1 VQQRNFRKD
10 QIMKIAAPKTK
21 WTGLGFLL
29 ALLCG
34 APIWADDT
42 ELLLVTPQN
51 GASPFNANILMIIDS
66 SASMDTLEETNRP
79 YDADRV
85 YTDGDCGTNLIYWTQ
100 TGLPPA
106 CGDDNNQFVEKS
118 AFVCASASRQ
128 IEAIGVYQSVM
139 VQYRSDL
146 TDSTS
151 WRTLGPGY
159 STEQVECQEDSGVHG
174 TGSDVYAQAA
184 TDVGPYTSNADNEL
198 AWGSFPASESYT
210 VYDGNY
216 LNWRATPEVAV
227 LSRLDIVKVAVKAA
241 MNSIND
247 ANIGIMRFNF
257 QDGGPVIKAMTDLD
271 SNRTAL
277 EAVVDSISPS
287 SVNDRTPLSETMY
300 EAALYWLGEDA
311 YYGERINEYPT
322 DPNAL
327 LTTEPER
334 YLAPPSPACSKN
346 YNVVLTD
353 GEPTEDLETP
363 DLATTLPGFSAKLDG
378 RTACTGMAQ
387 GDCLDDITEYLSI
400 PDLSST
406 QDGDQFVT
414 THTIGFTVDLPI
426 LKQAAEL
433 SGGDYF
439 LADDAE
445 KLSRALLKIF
455 TEANQQ
461 DLAFTAP
468 AVAVNAFNRTQ
479 NLNDLYLSVFRSD
492 INYRW
497 PGNLKKYRLSGG
509 EIVDA
514 DGASAVDSTTGFFNE
529 SARSFWTDDDI
540 NDGTNVELG
549 GAANQLPTPATRK
562 LFTNNGDTELTAL
575 SNAIS
580 PANSAA
586 YTIADFGLN
595 GAVDEPTVEEMI
607 DWLRGADIFDE
618 DNSPDTTQRNSMG
631 DPLHSQPAT
640 MFYGGEPGTEDI
652 VVYMA
657 TNDGYLHAI
666 DAKTGEEL
674 WSFIPNELLPRSAAL
689 LFNPSARYKSYGI
702 DGDVVPVFLDRD
714 DNGVI
719 DGDDFA
725 YIVFGMR
732 RGGSSF
738 YALDVTNKN
747 APKLMWNISRPGM
760 GQSWSRPTITRVNVD
775 DDSLDDDN
783 AVVIIGAGYDPVHDT
798 PTFPGTADNSGA
810 GVIMLN
816 LKTGA
821 ELWRAGRDMDA
832 DLILD
837 DMTRAFPSQIRV
849 IDLDGDRYADR
860 MYAADVGGQLW
871 RFDIF
876 PGNAAGSLV
885 EGGVI
890 AQLGA
895 EGIDSPSATETRR
908 VYNSPDV
915 ALFLDTERNRRFL
928 SVNVGTG
935 YRAHPLDTSAT
946 DAFYSIRDPAVFNRL
961 TADEYDN
968 YDIATDTDF
977 AEVSGSTQV
986 VLTADDRGW
995 KFTLP
1000 ASQMVLSN
1008 SSIFDDEVFFV
1019 AFSPD
1024 TVAADDCTVTVGKN
1038 FLYRMSIING
1048 DPIVLDISTVADED
1062 ADAERVTE
1070 LKQGGIAP
1078 SPQFLFPSPDD
1089 PNECEGAECSPPP
1102 IGCVG
1107 AECFDPGFRPRPVRT
1122 LWTQDGIE

>member
-1 VQQRNFRKD
+1 
-10 QIMKIAAPKTK
+10 MKIAALKTK

-34 APIWADDT
+34 APVWADDT
-42 ELLLVTPQN
+42 ELLLVTPQ
-51 GASPFNANILMIIDS
+51 GADSRAKANILLILDS
-66 SASMDTLEETNRP
+66 SFSMSTNLTTNKP
-79 YDADRV
+79 YDSDIV
-85 YTDGDCGTNLIYWTQ
+85 YGASDCNPNRLYWTR

-106 CGDDNNQFVEKS
+106 CSDSNTQYFEKS

-128 IEAIGVYQSVM
+128 VRGIGTYQGVM

-146 TDSTS
+146 TEATS
-151 WRTLGPGY
+151 WRTLAAGY
-159 STEQVECQEDSGVHG
+159 STAQVECQEDSGID
-174 TGSDVYAQAA
+174 GSDSSVYARAG
-184 TDVGPYTSNADNEL
+184 TDVDPYTDNADFEL
-198 AWGSFPASESYT
+198 SWGSYPASESYT

-216 LNWRATPEVAV
+216 LNWRATPEEVN
-227 LSRLDIVKVAVKAA
+227 LSRLDVVKVATKVA
-241 MNSIND
+241 MNSINN
-247 ANIGIMRFNF
+247 ANIGIMRFNS
-257 QDGGPVIKAMTDLD
+257 DAGGPVIKAMTDLD
-271 SNRTAL
+271 SNRDAL
-277 EAVVDSISPS
+277 ETVIDGIQPDNV
-287 SVNDRTPLSETMY
+287 TPLSETMY

-311 YYGERINEYPT
+311 YYGERIDNFPT
-322 DPNAL
+322 DPAAL
-327 LTTEPER
+327 LTTEPEK
-334 YLAPPSPACSKN
+334 YLAPTSPACSRN
-346 YNVVLTD
+346 FNVLLTD
-353 GEPTEDLETP
+353 GLPVDDEDTP
-363 DLATTLPGFSAKLDG
+363 LLAPTLPGFSDKLGG
-378 RTACTGMAQ
+378 RTACTGTAE

-414 THTIGFTVDLPI
+414 THTIGFTLDLPI

-439 LADDAE
+439 QADDAE

-479 NLNDLYLSVFRSD
+479 NLNDLYMSVFRSD
-492 INYRW
+492 VNYRW
-497 PGNLKKYRLSGG
+497 PGNLKKYQLKGG

-514 DGASAVDSTTGFFNE
+514 DGVAAVDSLTGFFDE
-529 SARSFWTDDDI
+529 SARSFWTDNDI
-540 NDGTNVELG
+540 NDGPNVEIG
-549 GAANQLPTPATRK
+549 GAANKLPTPATRK
-562 LFTNNGDTELTAL
+562 LYTNNGDVDLTDL

-580 PANSAA
+580 PANAAA

-595 GAVDEPTVEEMI
+595 GAGGEPTVEEMI
-607 DWLRGADIFDE
+607 EWLRGADIFDE
-618 DNSPDTTQRNSMG
+618 DNTPATTQRNSMG

-640 MFYGGEPGTEDI
+640 MFYGGEPGSEDI

-666 DAKTGEEL
+666 DAQSGEEL

-719 DGDDFA
+719 DGTDFA

-732 RGGSSF
+732 RGGSSY
-738 YALDVTNKN
+738 YALDVTDKDE
-747 APKLMWNISRPGM
+747 PKLLWNVSRPGM
-760 GQSWSRPTITRVNVD
+760 GQSWSRPTVTRVNVD

-798 PTFPGTADNSGA
+798 PTFPATADNSGA

-821 ELWRAGRDMDA
+821 EVWRAGRDMDA

-837 DMTRAFPSQIRV
+837 DMTRAIPSQIRV
-849 IDLDGDRYADR
+849 IDLDGDKYADR
-860 MYAADVGGQLW
+860 MYAADVGGQVW

-876 PGNAAGSLV
+876 GGEPAVSLV
-885 EGGVI
+885 NGGVI

-915 ALFLDTERNRRFL
+915 ALFLDAAKNRRFL
-928 SVNVGTG
+928 SINVGTG
-935 YRAHPLDTSAT
+935 YRAHPLDTSAV

-961 TADEYDN
+961 SRDDYSS

-977 AEVSGSTQV
+977 VEVSGSTQAV
-986 VLTADDRGW
+986 VTADDRGW

-1008 SSIFDDEVFFV
+1008 SSIFDGEVFFV

-1024 TVAADDCTVTVGKN
+1024 TVAADDCNVTVGRN
-1038 FLYRMSIING
+1038 FLYRMSILNG
-1048 DPIVLDISTVADED
+1048 DPIVLDISTVTDEL

-1078 SPQFLFPSPDD
+1078 SAQFLFPSPDD
-1089 PNECEGAECSPPP
+1089 PDECEGAACSPPP

>member
-1 VQQRNFRKD
+1 
-10 QIMKIAAPKTK
+10 MKIAAIKTK
-21 WTGLGFLL
+21 WTGLGFLV

-34 APIWADDT
+34 APVMADDT
-42 ELLLVTPQN
+42 ELLLITPQ
-51 GASPFNANILMIIDS
+51 GDDSRAKANILLILDS
-66 SASMDTLEETNRP
+66 SGSMGTLEKTNKPFDSTLP
-79 YDADRV
+79 YDVGECDPNRF
-85 YTDGDCGTNLIYWTQ
+85 YWTR

-106 CGDDNNQFVEKS
+106 CGDGNTQYFEKS

-128 IEAIGVYQSVM
+128 VAGLGVYQGVM

-146 TDSTS
+146 TDASS
-151 WRTLGPGY
+151 WQTLAAGY
-159 STEQVECQEDSGVHG
+159 STEQVECQEDSGIN
-174 TGSDVYAQAA
+174 GSGSAVYAQAG
-184 TDVGPYTSNADNEL
+184 TDVDQYTDNADFEL
-198 AWGSFPASESYT
+198 AWGSYPASESYT
-210 VYDGNY
+210 VYDGKY
-216 LNWRATPEVAV
+216 LNWRANPEEVD
-227 LSRLDIVKVAVKAA
+227 LSRLEIVKVATKAA
-241 MNSIND
+241 MNSINN
-247 ANIGIMRFNF
+247 ANIGIMRFNS
-257 QDGGPVIKAMTDLD
+257 DSGGPVIKAMTDLD
-271 SNRTAL
+271 SNRDAL
-277 EAVVDSISPS
+277 DTII
-287 SVNDRTPLSETMY
+287 NDLQPFNVTPLSETMY

-311 YYGERINEYPT
+311 YYGETIDDFPT
-322 DPNAL
+322 DPAAL
-327 LTTEPER
+327 LTTEPEK
-334 YLAPPSPACSKN
+334 YLAPTSPACSRN
-346 YNVVLTD
+346 FNVLLTD
-353 GEPTEDLETP
+353 GLPVDDLDTP
-363 DLATTLPGFSAKLDG
+363 ALAPTLPGFSTKLGG
-378 RTACTGMAQ
+378 RTECTGIEE

-400 PDLSST
+400 PDLSSI
-406 QDGDQFVT
+406 QEGDQFVT

-492 INYRW
+492 ANFRW
-497 PGNLKKYRLSGG
+497 PGNLKKYRLSSVTVVDDDGNSTVEV

-514 DGASAVDSTTGFFNE
+514 DGNPAVDPLTGFFSG
-529 SARSFWTDDDI
+529 SARSFWTDSDI
-540 NDGTNVELG
+540 EDGSNVELG
-549 GAANQLPTPATRK
+549 GAANRLPTPATRK
-562 LFTNNGDTELTAL
+562 LYTNNGDVELTAL
-575 SNAIS
+575 SNEIS
-580 PANSAA
+580 PANAAA
-586 YTIADFGLN
+586 YSIADFGLN
-595 GAVDEPTVEEMI
+595 GAAGEPTVEEMI
-607 DWLRGADIFDE
+607 DWLRGADLLDE
-618 DNSPDTTQRNSMG
+618 DVQRNAMG

-640 MFYGGEPGTEDI
+640 MFYGGEPGSEDI
-652 VVYMA
+652 IVYMA

-666 DAKTGEEL
+666 DAQSGEEL

-689 LFNPSARYKSYGI
+689 LFNPSAQYKSYGI

-719 DGDDFA
+719 DGTDFA

-732 RGGSSF
+732 RGGSSY
-738 YALDVTNKN
+738 YALDVTDKN
-747 APKLMWNISRPGM
+747 NPKLLWNVSRPGM

-798 PTFPGTADNSGA
+798 PVFPATDDNSGA

-821 ELWRAGRDMDA
+821 EVWRAGRDMDA

-837 DMTRAFPSQIRV
+837 DMTRAIPSQIRV

-860 MYAADVGGQLW
+860 MYAADVGGQVW

-876 PGNAAGSLV
+876 GGEPAASLV
-885 EGGVI
+885 NGGVI
-890 AQLGA
+890 AQIGA
-895 EGIDSPSATETRR
+895 EGIDSPAATETRR

-915 ALFLDTERNRRFL
+915 ALFLDAAQNRRFL
-928 SVNVGTG
+928 SINVGTG
-935 YRAHPLDTSAT
+935 YRAHPLDTSAV

-961 TADEYDN
+961 TRDDYSS

-977 AEVSGSTQV
+977 VEVSGETQAV
-986 VLTADDRGW
+986 ITADDRGW

-1000 ASQMVLSN
+1000 ASQMVLSD
-1008 SSIFDDEVFFV
+1008 SSIFDGEVFFV

-1024 TVAADDCTVTVGKN
+1024 TVAADDCTVTVGRN
-1038 FLYRMSIING
+1038 FLYRMSILNG
-1048 DPIVLDISTVADED
+1048 DPIVLDISTVTDELADT
-1062 ADAERVTE
+1062 ERVTE

-1078 SPQFLFPSPDD
+1078 SAQFLFPSPDD
-1089 PNECEGAECSPPP
+1089 PDECEGAECSPPP